1 MNIDKDK
8 TYIYFLATFLII
20 AILLAEF
27 YFSKNLRDM
36 RAYYYIFSLCMTIW
50 IIAIP
55 KKFDKVVLLMYF
67 LQLILGL
74 NIILK

>member
-8 TYIYFLATFLII
+8 IYIYFLTTFLII

-27 YFSKNLRDM
+27 HFSKNLGDM
-36 RAYYYIFSLCMTIW
+36 RLYFYIFSLCMTIW

>member
-8 TYIYFLATFLII
+8 IYVYFLTAFVII

-27 YFSKNLRDM
+27 IFSKNLGDM
-36 RAYYYIFSLCMTIW
+36 RVYYYIFSLCMTIW

-55 KKFDKVVLLMYF
+55 KRFDKVVLLMYF